1 MPAIQSD
8 ITILENLLALN
19 LNITLWSARRKMTP
33 EDFGGAELPPEDL
46 ATLGSKRI
54 ADPERTRIFNTIKA
68 RAFNY
73 LDRHGVR
80 FMSGWAIP
88 EAKAGVIIDELMKI
102 RADFFAAKTAF
113 LADYENSLNAWID
126 RHQTWAAIIRNSV
139 VSADYVRARLAFRWQ
154 LYKVEPL
161 AQHSNN
167 NAVLEA
173 GLAEEVTGLAGT
185 LFNEVSR
192 SADEMWKRVFA
203 GKTEVTHKALSPL
216 RTLRDKL
223 TGLTFVEPHVAPV
236 VEIIQGA
243 IERMPARGNITG
255 SDLVTLQG
263 LMCLLRDSESLVFHS
278 QKLIEGYSSASVLD
292 ALLGDSNESNLPE
305 IPETIQVED
314 APILPELP
322 PTQPI
327 LPSMGLW

>member
-1 MPAIQSD
+1 MPAVQSD
-8 ITILENLLALN
+8 IAILENLLALN

-73 LDRHGVR
+73 LDRHGIR

-88 EAKAGVIIDELMKI
+88 EAKAGIIVDELVKI
-102 RADFFAAKTAF
+102 RSDFFAAKAAF
-113 LADYENSLNAWID
+113 LADYEDSLNAWID
-126 RHQTWAAIIRNSV
+126 RHQTWAAIIRNSI
-139 VSADYVRARLAFRWQ
+139 VSADYVRARLDFRWQ

-161 AQHSNN
+161 VQHPNS

-173 GLAEEVTGLAGT
+173 GLAEEVTGLAET
-185 LFNEVSR
+185 LFSEVSR
-192 SADEMWKRVFA
+192 AADEMWKRVFA

-223 TGLTFVEPHVAPV
+223 AGLSFVEPHVAPV

-243 IERMPARGNITG
+243 LERMPARGNITG
-255 SDLVTLQG
+255 TDLVTLQG
-263 LMCLLRDSESLVFHS
+263 LVCLLRDSESLVLHS

-292 ALLGDSNESNLPE
+292 ALLGDPNESNLPE
-305 IPETIQVED
+305 IPEAIPEAD
-314 APILPELP
+314 SPILPELP
-322 PTQPI
+322 PSQPI